1 VDVQT
6 AVARQQQTIEQLQK
20 AGTAQATPSPAANC
34 LCRYLASFLSTKYS
48 FVLYLDW
55 TETNGFIRDGRL
67 LAADNYGAK
76 NTRSFQFNG
85 VDNSGS
91 FGFTGTGALAATTFT
106 GTRNANGTYGG
117 PALAASNSTSALR

>member
-1 VDVQT
+1 M
-6 AVARQQQTIEQLQK
+6 
-20 AGTAQATPSPAANC
+20 
-34 LCRYLASFLSTKYS
+34 
-48 FVLYLDW
+48 LYLDW
-55 TETNGFIRDGRL
+55 TETSGFIRDGRL

-106 GTRNANGTYGG
+106 GTRNANGTLTLSGLPWSVFAG
-117 PALAASNSTSALR
+117 FVGDMPAQTLHLSSMNEYNGAVTSMAIQSK